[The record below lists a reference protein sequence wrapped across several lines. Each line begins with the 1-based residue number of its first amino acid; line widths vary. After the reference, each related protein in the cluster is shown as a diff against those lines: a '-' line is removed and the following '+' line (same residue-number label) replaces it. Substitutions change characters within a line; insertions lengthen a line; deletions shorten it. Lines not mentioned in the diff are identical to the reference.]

1 MQIFRFSFTIKTWEG
16 YSDSQACGLVVALAA
31 EGSNAAEATDKGFP
45 ERHPRLG
52 LMNFRSAVC
61 PGRQELH
68 QELAG
73 RTRRKEDAM
82 RSIWDEVLVPESSR

>member
-45 ERHPRLG
+45 ERHPRVG

-61 PGRQELH
+61 PDRQELH
-68 QELAG
+68 QGLTG
-73 RTRRKEDAM
+73 RTRRKEDDI
-82 RSIWDEVLVPESSR
+82 SPVWDEVLVVESSR